1 MDVST
6 LLTGLNEAQR
16 EAVSVPPGDVLVLAG
31 AGSGKTRV
39 LVHRV
44 AWLIQVCGFSPWSI
58 LAVTFT
64 NKAAGEM
71 RGRIE
76 ALLGMPIGGM
86 WVGTFHGLSH
96 RLLRSHWKEA
106 ALPDHFQVMDTDDQ
120 LRLVRRVLK
129 QLNLDETRWPPKQA
143 QWFINGEKDAGRRPQ
158 QAEDRDP
165 TRRQLLRIYQEYED
179 ACRRTGCVDFAE
191 LLLRAYELWRQHPQL
206 LEHYQT
212 RFQQI
217 LVDEFQDTNSIQYAW
232 LRLLAGERDNLF
244 VVGDDDQSIYGWRGA
259 QVQNLRDFRHQY
271 PHARLLRLEQ
281 NYRSTSRIL
290 KAANAVIACNP
301 GRLGKTLWTQGGEG
315 EPLRLYAAFNEV
327 DEARFVIERLRQ
339 HLAQGE
345 KGSGIAILY
354 RTTAQSRL
362 FEEALIQAQIPY
374 RVYGGMRF
382 FERAEIKE
390 AMAYLRLIVNAD
402 DDASFERVIATPPR
416 GIGVKTM
423 ETIRDQARLKRCSL
437 WTAAVN
443 LLRDLSLPA
452 RTSQL
457 LNRFLELIE
466 RMRQDIEGLELA
478 EAVEKTLAAS
488 GLAEYYAQ
496 SKDGKGQDRIENLDE
511 LVNAAR
517 QYVYEGEEDEYPL
530 LQGFLAHAALEA
542 GEMQEGEAIDRVQL
556 MTLHSAKGLEFPLV
570 FIVGLEEGLFPHSM
584 SSMDP
589 SRLEEERRL
598 CYVGMTRAMHRLYL
612 SYAETRRL
620 HGSETYPLPSRFLR
634 EIPAELV
641 EEIRPRAQISRP
653 LYQARPHQPVLEDQT
668 GLRLGQQ
675 VVHPTFGQGVILNA
689 EGQGSSARVQVKF
702 ATVGSKWL
710 VVAYAKLQAL

>member
-16 EAVSVPPGDVLVLAG
+16 EAVSVPPGNVLVLAG

-76 ALLGMPIGGM
+76 TLLGLPIGGM

-106 ALPDHFQVMDTDDQ
+106 ALPDHFQVMDGDDQ

-129 QLNLDETRWPPKQA
+129 HLDLDESRWPPKQA

-165 TRRQLLRIYQEYED
+165 TRRQLQRIYQEYED
-179 ACRRTGCVDFAE
+179 ACRQTGCVDFAE
-191 LLLRAYELWRQHPQL
+191 LLLRSYELWRQHPQL
-206 LEHYQT
+206 LEHYRA

-232 LRLLAGERDNLF
+232 LRLLAGDRDNLF

-271 PHARLLRLEQ
+271 PKAQLLRLEQ

-315 EPLRLYAAFNEV
+315 EPIRLYAAFNEV

-345 KGSGIAILY
+345 KGSGVAILY

-362 FEEALIQAQIPY
+362 FEEALLQAQIPY

-416 GIGVKTM
+416 GLGVKTLD
-423 ETIRDQARLKRCSL
+423 TLRDHARLKRCSL
-437 WTAAVN
+437 WTAAVT
-443 LLRDLSLPA
+443 LLRDLGLPS
-452 RTSQL
+452 RTSL
-457 LNRFLELIE
+457 LLTRFLELIE
-466 RMRQDIEGLELA
+466 RMRRDIQGIDLA

-530 LQGFLAHAALEA
+530 LQGFLAQSALEA
-542 GEMQEGEAIDRVQL
+542 GEMQEGEAADRVQL

-634 EIPAELV
+634 EIPPELV

-653 LYQARPHQPVLEDQT
+653 LYQARPYQAVLEDQT
-668 GLRLGQQ
+668 GFRLGQQ
-675 VVHPTFGQGVILNA
+675 VLHPTFGEGVILNA
-689 EGQGSSARVQVKF
+689 EGQGSSARVQVRF

-710 VVAYAKLQAL
+710 VVAYAKLQAR

>member
-1 MDVST
+1 MDAST

-16 EAVSVPPGDVLVLAG
+16 EAVSVPPGNVLVLAG

-76 ALLGMPIGGM
+76 TLLGLPIGGM

-106 ALPDHFQVMDTDDQ
+106 ALPDHFQVMDADDQ

-129 QLNLDETRWPPKQA
+129 HLDLDESRWPPKQA

-165 TRRQLLRIYQEYED
+165 TRRQLQRIYQEYED
-179 ACRRTGCVDFAE
+179 ACRQTGCVDFAE
-191 LLLRAYELWRQHPQL
+191 LLLRSYELWRQHPQL
-206 LEHYQT
+206 LEHYRA

-271 PHARLLRLEQ
+271 PQARLLRLEQ
-281 NYRSTSRIL
+281 NYRSSSRIL

-315 EPLRLYAAFNEV
+315 EPIHLYAAFNEV

-339 HLAQGE
+339 HLVQGE
-345 KGSGIAILY
+345 KGSGVAILY

-402 DDASFERVIATPPR
+402 DDASFERVTATPPR
-416 GIGVKTM
+416 GLGVKTM
-423 ETIRDQARLKRCSL
+423 DTIRDHARLKRCSL
-437 WTAAVN
+437 WTAAVT
-443 LLRDLSLPA
+443 LLRDLGLPA
-452 RTSQL
+452 RTSL
-457 LNRFLELIE
+457 LLTRFLELIE
-466 RMRQDIEGLELA
+466 RMRRDIQGLDLA
-478 EAVEKTLAAS
+478 EAVEKTIAAS

-530 LQGFLAHAALEA
+530 LQGFLAQSVLEA
-542 GEMQEGEAIDRVQL
+542 GEMQEGEAADRVQL

-634 EIPAELV
+634 EIPPELV

-653 LYQARPHQPVLEDQT
+653 LYQARPYHPVVEDQT
-668 GLRLGQQ
+668 GFRLGQQ
-675 VVHPTFGQGVILNA
+675 VLHPTFGEGVILDA

-702 ATVGSKWL
+702 ATAGSKWL
-710 VVAYAKLQAL
+710 VVAYAKLQAR

>member
-16 EAVSVPPGDVLVLAG
+16 EAVSVPPGNVLVLAG

-76 ALLGMPIGGM
+76 TLLGLPIGGM

-106 ALPDHFQVMDTDDQ
+106 ALPDHFQVMDADDQ

-129 QLNLDETRWPPKQA
+129 HLDLDETRWPPKQA

-165 TRRQLLRIYQEYED
+165 TRRQLQRIYQEYED
-179 ACRRTGCVDFAE
+179 ACRQTGCVDFAE
-191 LLLRAYELWRQHPQL
+191 LLLRSYELWRQHPQL
-206 LEHYQT
+206 LEHYRT

-271 PHARLLRLEQ
+271 PQARLLRLEQ
-281 NYRSTSRIL
+281 NYRSSNRIL

-315 EPLRLYAAFNEV
+315 EPIHLYAAFNEI

-339 HLAQGE
+339 HLVQGE
-345 KGSGIAILY
+345 KGSGVAILY

-423 ETIRDQARLKRCSL
+423 DTIRDHARLKRCSL
-437 WTAAVN
+437 WTAAVT
-443 LLRDLSLPA
+443 LQRDLSLPT
-452 RTSQL
+452 RTSML
-457 LNRFLELIE
+457 LTRFLELIE
-466 RMRQDIEGLELA
+466 RMRLDIQDLA
-478 EAVEKTLAAS
+478 LADAVEKTIAAS

-530 LQGFLAHAALEA
+530 LQRFLAQSVLEA
-542 GEMQEGEAIDRVQL
+542 GEMQEGEAADRVQL

-634 EIPAELV
+634 EIPPELV

-653 LYQARPHQPVLEDQT
+653 LYQARPYHPVVEDQT
-668 GLRLGQQ
+668 GFRLGQQ
-675 VVHPTFGQGVILNA
+675 VLHPTFGEGVILNA
-689 EGQGSSARVQVKF
+689 EGQGSSARVQVRF

-710 VVAYAKLQAL
+710 VVAYAKLQAR